1 MSKRKRPKKRAVP
14 ASTNGHGDYI
24 IDIAG
29 DLQAARER
37 YSDLKAQLRNEERN
51 IARCLA
57 TLRKVSLPRQRKRAP
72 SIRFKSASHS
82 EDQP

>member
-51 IARCLA
+51 IGRLLGH
-57 TLRKVSLPRQRKRAP
+57 LRKLSLPRTRKRA
-72 SIRFKSASHS
+72 SSFRIKSAS
-82 EDQP
+82 QPEEQP